1 MGRVAPVVAQDEF
14 TEWLRSLTVD
24 ELRVV
29 RTVIEAELRD
39 EESARLESRTN
50 QSCPHEGEEV
60 WTPSI

>member
-1 MGRVAPVVAQDEF
+1 VVAQDEF
-14 TEWLRSLTVD
+14 AAWLRSLTMD
-24 ELRVV
+24 ELHVV
-29 RTVIEAELRD
+29 RTVIETALRD